1 MKKMWKYFSMLV
13 ALCLMLSCIGIANAA
28 ETEPLKL
35 TVWCWSPNDELLE
48 TGAAMFQSAALGNV
62 ELETTVMALADV
74 RTKIATITSSGDLTQ
89 LPDMILMQDSSI
101 PMMVHAYG
109 EAFLPLSDYGIDTS
123 TLDHAKIAWDTFDNR
138 LWGIPFDSSVGV
150 VCYRT
155 DYLAEAGYTI
165 DDMNDISWEEFR
177 KIAGAVLEKTGHPLL
192 STSNDTTML
201 TMMLMSAGGSLFN
214 ADGTPNLSQ
223 NEKLKAVIA
232 EYQALVESGTLKV
245 VNNWDE
251 YMSSINSGSC
261 GGTMNGMWI
270 MNSCM
275 QAPDQSGNWGVA
287 NIPAV
292 SGVEGASNYAS
303 SGGSSWMITAN
314 CKEPEKAVAFLMTL
328 MGGELSDSF
337 YASILTASNYISAYL
352 PTAANSSV
360 YGVESEFF
368 GGQKVYEV
376 LGSYV
381 EKMPVCNTSYVYD
394 ETQDALAVALSNILG
409 GANMQAEL
417 DAAQSTVDFLMY

>member
-1 MKKMWKYFSMLV
+1 MKKVQKLFAMLM
-13 ALCLMLSCIGIANAA
+13 ALCLVLSCAGAA
-28 ETEPLKL
+28 SAEETDALKL

-48 TGAAMFQSAALGNV
+48 TGVQMMKDASLGNV

-89 LPDMILMQDSSI
+89 LPDIILMQDSSI

-109 EAFLPLSDYGIDTS
+109 EAFLPLSDYGIDTA
-123 TLDHAKIAWDTFDNR
+123 TFDQAKIAWDTFDGQ

-155 DYLAEAGYTI
+155 DYLAQAGYTLA
-165 DDMNDISWEEFR
+165 DMNDITWEQYRE
-177 KIAGAVLEKTGHPLL
+177 IAGKVLEATGHPLL
-192 STSNDTTML
+192 SASNDTTML

-214 ADGTPNLSQ
+214 EDGTPNLKD
-223 NEKLKAVIA
+223 NDLLKATIA

-251 YMSSINSGSC
+251 YMSSLNSGSC
-261 GGTMNGMWI
+261 GGTVNGMWI

-292 SGVEGASNYAS
+292 TGVEGASNYAS

-314 CKEPEKAVAFLMTL
+314 CKEPEKAVNFLMTL
-328 MGGELSDSF
+328 MGGELSDEF
-337 YASILTASNYISAYL
+337 YSSILTASNYIAAYL
-352 PTAANSSV
+352 PTASNADV
-360 YGVESEFF
+360 YGAENEFF
-368 GGQKVYEV
+368 GGQKVYEE
-376 LGSYV
+376 LGSFV
-381 EKMPVCNTSYVYD
+381 EKMPACNTSYLYD

-409 GANMQAEL
+409 GADVQSEL
-417 DAAQSTVDFLMY
+417 DTAQSTVDFLMN

>member
-1 MKKMWKYFSMLV
+1 MKMTQKLVSVLLVLCMMLG
-13 ALCLMLSCIGIANAA
+13 CIMMANA
-28 ETEPLKL
+28 ETEDTVKL
-35 TVWCWSPNDELLE
+35 TVWCWSPNDELLQ
-48 TGAAMFQSAALGNV
+48 TGAEMVREASLGNV
-62 ELETTVMALADV
+62 EVEVTVMALADV
-74 RTKIATITSSGDLTQ
+74 RTKIATITSYGDLTQ
-89 LPDMILMQDSSI
+89 LPDIILMQDSSI

-109 EAFLPLSDYGIDTS
+109 DAFLPLSGYGIDTS
-123 TLDHAKIAWDTFDNR
+123 TFDQAKIAWDTFDGE

-165 DDMNDISWEEFR
+165 DDMNDITWERFR
-177 KIAGAVLEKTGHPLL
+177 EIGGDVLEKTGHPLL

-201 TMMLMSAGGSLFN
+201 TMMLMSAGGSLFSE
-214 ADGTPNLSQ
+214 DGTPNLNQ
-223 NEKLKAVIA
+223 NDTLKAAIA

-251 YMSSINSGSC
+251 YMSSLNAGSC

-292 SGVEGASNYAS
+292 STVEGASNYAS
-303 SGGSSWMITAN
+303 SGGSSWMITSN
-314 CKEPEKAVAFLMTL
+314 CKNAEAAVSFLMTL
-328 MGGELSDSF
+328 MGGELSNTF
-337 YASILTASNYISAYL
+337 YADILTASNYIAAYL
-352 PTAANSSV
+352 PTAKNADV
-360 YGVESEFF
+360 YGAENEFF
-368 GGQKVYEV
+368 GGMKVYEI

-381 EKMPVCNTSYVYD
+381 EKMPACNTSYVYD
-394 ETQDALAVALSNILG
+394 ETQDALAVALSNILN
-409 GANMQAEL
+409 GADVQSEL
-417 DAAQSTVDFLMY
+417 DTAQTTVEFLMF